1 MVVQDPAKRL
11 PIDYNFPK
19 DGVKRHFS
27 HLHYTRQLGDGKKQD
42 RRWLLYSKKI
52 NKIFCFCCK
61 LFSKS
66 DSSQLASVGFS
77 NWRNVLKMLKE
88 HESGRE
94 HILFMKQWAELDLRL
109 QKNQTID
116 KYAQDEINK
125 EKIHWRQVLLRI
137 ISVVKTLAK
146 QNLAFRGSNKKIGE
160 EGCGTFLS
168 FIEMIADFD
177 PVMIEHLRRFKERES
192 RTHYLSGRIQN
203 ELIALLGNEIKGM
216 IIKKIQSAKFFSVI
230 LDCIPDI
237 SHHEQMTVVI
247 WCVDVSTASVKV
259 EEFFFNVSES

>member
-1 MVVQDPAKRL
+1 MVVQGPAKRL
-11 PIDYNFPK
+11 PIDYIFPK

-27 HLHYTRQLGDGKKQD
+27 HLHYTRQLGDRKKQD
-42 RRWLLYSKKI
+42 RRWILYSKKI

-77 NWRNVLKMLKE
+77 DWRNVLKRLKE

-94 HILFMKQWAELDLRL
+94 HILCMKQWAELDLRL

-116 KYAQDEINK
+116 KYAQDQINK
-125 EKIHWRQVLLRI
+125 QKIHWRQVLLRI

-146 QNLAFRGSNKKIGE
+146 QNLAFRGSNEKIGE
-160 EGCGTFLS
+160 EGCGNFLS

-177 PVMIEHLRRFKERES
+177 PMMIEHLRRFKESES
-192 RTHYLSGRIQN
+192 RTHYIN
-203 ELIALLGNEIKGM
+203 
-216 IIKKIQSAKFFSVI
+216 
-230 LDCIPDI
+230 
-237 SHHEQMTVVI
+237 
-247 WCVDVSTASVKV
+247 
-259 EEFFFNVSES
+259 SE

>member
-1 MVVQDPAKRL
+1 MNVVNEEELKEKDDGDKNGSEKSGNLEEPCGYIDMYDPENWDNIKKGWTEWRDFMVVQGPAKRL

-27 HLHYTRQLGDGKKQD
+27 HLHYTRQLGDEKKQD
-42 RRWLLYSKKI
+42 RRWLHYSKKI

-61 LFSKS
+61 LLSKS

-77 NWRNVLKMLKE
+77 DWRNVLKRLKE

-94 HILFMKQWAELDLRL
+94 PILCMKQWAKLDLRL

-146 QNLAFRGSNKKIGE
+146 QNLVFRGSYEKIGE
-160 EGCGTFLS
+160 EGCGNFLS

-177 PVMIEHLRRFKERES
+177 PVMIEHLRRFKDVNLVLIIS
-192 RTHYLSGRIQN
+192 WQN
-203 ELIALLGNEIKGM
+203 
-216 IIKKIQSAKFFSVI
+216 
-230 LDCIPDI
+230 
-237 SHHEQMTVVI
+237 
-247 WCVDVSTASVKV
+247 
-259 EEFFFNVSES
+259 SE